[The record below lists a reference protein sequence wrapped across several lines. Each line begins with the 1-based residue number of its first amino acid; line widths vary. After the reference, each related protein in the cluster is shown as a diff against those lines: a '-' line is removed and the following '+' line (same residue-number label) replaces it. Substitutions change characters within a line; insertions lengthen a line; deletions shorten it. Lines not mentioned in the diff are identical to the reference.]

1 MIDKC
6 FNPLL
11 LFFIIPILYLIFT
24 FTTYGREDAISKNI
38 KIIRRIYYSIWLFI
52 AAVIINIID
61 VKKLE
66 INNSFGIPKVIWM
79 VFLVFIASMVT
90 AVILDIL
97 IISASGLK
105 EVSLGWAKISKD
117 EVQANIEEQKNNMDK
132 ILDKI
137 ESEYEV
143 IQNFEEYIQRQC
155 IRKKLEQ
162 DFEHF
167 NWPEEFKEL
176 TQYYCNFQSSNIK
189 VAYLIMDD
197 LFNRE
202 LKLTYNL
209 TDTNINTVIKD
220 INENKSTIV
229 AQRYQLVFIPY
240 TPVYY
245 NKKIVIILKGRE
257 YIFEVEQRFI
267 VNLFKIFEN
276 YVTDIIATLEY

>member
-229 AQRYQLVFIPY
+229 AQ
-240 TPVYY
+240 
-245 NKKIVIILKGRE
+245 
-257 YIFEVEQRFI
+257 
-267 VNLFKIFEN
+267 
-276 YVTDIIATLEY
+276 

>member
-1 MIDKC
+1 
-6 FNPLL
+6 
-11 LFFIIPILYLIFT
+11 
-24 FTTYGREDAISKNI
+24 
-38 KIIRRIYYSIWLFI
+38 
-52 AAVIINIID
+52 
-61 VKKLE
+61 
-66 INNSFGIPKVIWM
+66 M

-167 NWPEEFKEL
+167 NCMDLEE
-176 TQYYCNFQSSNIK
+176 
-189 VAYLIMDD
+189 
-197 LFNRE
+197 
-202 LKLTYNL
+202 
-209 TDTNINTVIKD
+209 
-220 INENKSTIV
+220 
-229 AQRYQLVFIPY
+229 
-240 TPVYY
+240 
-245 NKKIVIILKGRE
+245 
-257 YIFEVEQRFI
+257 I
-267 VNLFKIFEN
+267 VNKIKEN
-276 YVTDIIATLEY
+276 Y

>member
-162 DFEHF
+162 DFEIQ
-167 NWPEEFKEL
+167 K
-176 TQYYCNFQSSNIK
+176 
-189 VAYLIMDD
+189 M
-197 LFNRE
+197 
-202 LKLTYNL
+202 
-209 TDTNINTVIKD
+209 
-220 INENKSTIV
+220 
-229 AQRYQLVFIPY
+229 
-240 TPVYY
+240 
-245 NKKIVIILKGRE
+245 G
-257 YIFEVEQRFI
+257 FI
-267 VNLFKIFEN
+267 VL
-276 YVTDIIATLEY
+276 

>member
-132 ILDKI
+132 I
-137 ESEYEV
+137 SEMSKCARETSLRYSWDIYQKNVSKAILE
-143 IQNFEEYIQRQC
+143 C
-155 IRKKLEQ
+155 I
-162 DFEHF
+162 
-167 NWPEEFKEL
+167 KE
-176 TQYYCNFQSSNIK
+176 
-189 VAYLIMDD
+189 
-197 LFNRE
+197 
-202 LKLTYNL
+202 
-209 TDTNINTVIKD
+209 
-220 INENKSTIV
+220 
-229 AQRYQLVFIPY
+229 
-240 TPVYY
+240 
-245 NKKIVIILKGRE
+245 KKILRS
-257 YIFEVEQRFI
+257 
-267 VNLFKIFEN
+267 
-276 YVTDIIATLEY
+276 

>member
-1 MIDKC
+1 MI
-6 FNPLL
+6 
-11 LFFIIPILYLIFT
+11 
-24 FTTYGREDAISKNI
+24 
-38 KIIRRIYYSIWLFI
+38 
-52 AAVIINIID
+52 
-61 VKKLE
+61 
-66 INNSFGIPKVIWM
+66 
-79 VFLVFIASMVT
+79 
-90 AVILDIL
+90 
-97 IISASGLK
+97 
-105 EVSLGWAKISKD
+105 
-117 EVQANIEEQKNNMDK
+117 NMDK

-162 DFEHF
+162 DFEYF

-229 AQRYQLVFIPY
+229 AQRYQLLFIPY